1 MPRNSFLTFLQTEK
15 SNLNG
20 SKSGDWSGTDFWL
33 MDDSLS
39 GRQGK
44 AVALV
49 SPTRAQLMVSLFPGV
64 LKYETKGP
72 DPDTVIS
79 RISFSVCVLRGKQTQ
94 TFKPQ
99 QNQSP
104 AISLSLPPPLMW
116 LDLGVRCNL
125 RRFSCFLDGPTLY

>member
-79 RISFSVCVLRGKQTQ
+79 GISFSVCVLRGKQTQ

-99 QNQSP
+99 
-104 AISLSLPPPLMW
+104 
-116 LDLGVRCNL
+116 
-125 RRFSCFLDGPTLY
+125 